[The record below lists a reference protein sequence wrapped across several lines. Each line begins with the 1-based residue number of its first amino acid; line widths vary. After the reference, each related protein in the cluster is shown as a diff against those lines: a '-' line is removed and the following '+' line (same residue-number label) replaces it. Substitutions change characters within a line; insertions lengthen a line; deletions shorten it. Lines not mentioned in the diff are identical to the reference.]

1 MCIYIYMFIYYT
13 YICLECL
20 YDRMQWAYQMGV
32 SLEGCSAIHI
42 LADVTCYSL
51 QFLNHAKMGDPTCSW
66 LVSSSKQPSH
76 LHTFTYVYN
85 MNICMGYLSWIV
97 GYRLEGKNQS
107 AWIAFVLDLNWYHA
121 NMSKSW
127 SFAETRPVIPLSQ
140 SAQMS
145 SF

>member
-1 MCIYIYMFIYYT
+1 MGLSNGSLIGG
-13 YICLECL
+13 LEH
-20 YDRMQWAYQMGV
+20 
-32 SLEGCSAIHI
+32 CSAIHI

-85 MNICMGYLSWIV
+85 MNMCMGYLSWIV

-121 NMSKSW
+121 NMSKS
-127 SFAETRPVIPLSQ
+127 
-140 SAQMS
+140 
-145 SF
+145 